1 MSWIKQDS
9 LRGVVLSYVLSEPGN
24 ETINSITEDLDT
36 GGEDRYKIY
45 KSIFSAVENLAQR
58 GFVKIGHGPNK
69 SNSELWPNEMIY
81 QESGNFEMCS
91 TTEV

>member
-24 ETINSITEDLDT
+24 ETINPLTEDLNT

-58 GFVKIGHGPNK
+58 GFVKIGRGPNK
-69 SNSELWPNEMIY
+69 SNSELWPNEMVF
-81 QESGNFEMCS
+81 QESGLFEIYRA
-91 TTEV
+91 TEL